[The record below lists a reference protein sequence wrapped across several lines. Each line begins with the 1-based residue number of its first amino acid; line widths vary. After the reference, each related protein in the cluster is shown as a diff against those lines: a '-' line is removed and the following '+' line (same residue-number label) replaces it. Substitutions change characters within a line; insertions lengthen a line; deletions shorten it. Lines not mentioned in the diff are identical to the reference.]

1 MSEPAFEIRDSAD
14 GCELT
19 ILARPRARRTEFAGT
34 HDGTLCIRL
43 QALPVDGKANDEL
56 LRFLADALGVPRSA
70 VMLKRG
76 ATSRRKTL
84 LVKGLTAAGVARRLN
99 AFDTGE

>member
-1 MSEPAFEIRDSAD
+1 MALSAQHLRDSAT

-19 ILARPRARRTEFAGT
+19 VLARPRARRTEFAGT
-34 HDGTLCIRL
+34 HAGALCIRL

-56 LRFLADALGVPRSA
+56 LRFLADALCVPRSA
-70 VMLKRG
+70 VRLKRG

-84 LVKGLTAAGVARRLN
+84 LVKGLTAAGVARRLS
-99 AFDTGE
+99 ALDIGE

>member
-19 ILARPRARRTEFAGT
+19 VLARPRARRTEFAGT
-34 HDGTLCIRL
+34 HAGVLCIRL
-43 QALPVDGKANDEL
+43 QALPVDGKANDDL
-56 LRFLADALGVPRSA
+56 LRFLADALGVPRSV